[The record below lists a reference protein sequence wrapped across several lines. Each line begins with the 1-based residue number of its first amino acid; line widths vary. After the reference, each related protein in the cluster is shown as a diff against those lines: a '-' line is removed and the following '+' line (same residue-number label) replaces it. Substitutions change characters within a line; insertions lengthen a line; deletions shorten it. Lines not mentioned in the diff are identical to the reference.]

1 MLYYMYVSIA
11 FDFAKNF
18 GVLCVLSSK
27 HFTRVSNGEAPWKQQ
42 GRKMSDVIHDCYLFF
57 QRLSCFLMSVT
68 FFCNKTISENAKP

>member
-1 MLYYMYVSIA
+1 MYVSIA

-42 GRKMSDVIHDCYLFF
+42 RRKMSDVIHDCYLFF
-57 QRLSCFLMSVT
+57 QRLSVFSMSVT
-68 FFCNKTISENAKP
+68 LFSQQNNKRKCKAIK